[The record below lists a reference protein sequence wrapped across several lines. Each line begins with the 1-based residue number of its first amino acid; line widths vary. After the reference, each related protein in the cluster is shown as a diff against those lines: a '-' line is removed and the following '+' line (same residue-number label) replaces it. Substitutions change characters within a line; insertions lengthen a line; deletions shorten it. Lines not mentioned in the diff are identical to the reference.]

1 MLNEGELHYVEVGD
15 SEEAL
20 SPKAPLTKGILSLCL
35 GGLSIIL
42 AGLLG
47 IILGVVARRLAA
59 PVLLD
64 FGGTAA
70 ARLALAGKITGSV
83 GVIISVVLTVM
94 IAIILAIFTAL
105 AVWLLTL
112 IPW

>member
-47 IILGVVARRLAA
+47 IILGVVARRLAS

-64 FGGTAA
+64 FGETAA

-83 GVIISVVLTVM
+83 GVIISVALTMIIGTVLTGVV
-94 IAIILAIFTAL
+94 AL

>member
-15 SEEAL
+15 LEEVT
-20 SPKAPLTKGILSLCL
+20 SPKAPLARGIFSLCL

-47 IILGVVARRLAA
+47 IILGVVARRLAS

-64 FGGTAA
+64 HGGTAA
-70 ARLALAGKITGSV
+70 ARLALAGKITGSA
-83 GVIISVVLTVM
+83 GVIISVVLT
-94 IAIILAIFTAL
+94 IISATVLAGVVAL
-105 AVWLLTL
+105 AVWLLTML
-112 IPW
+112 PW

>member
-1 MLNEGELHYVEVGD
+1 MLNERELHYVEVGD

-47 IILGVVARRLAA
+47 IILGVVARRLAS
-59 PVLLD
+59 PVLLG

-70 ARLALAGKITGSV
+70 ARLALVGKITGSV
-83 GVIISVVLTVM
+83 GVIISVALTMIIGTVLTGVV
-94 IAIILAIFTAL
+94 AL

>member
-1 MLNEGELHYVEVGD
+1 MLNERELHYVEVGD

-47 IILGVVARRLAA
+47 IILGVVARRLAS

-64 FGGTAA
+64 FGGTAPVYY
-70 ARLALAGKITGSV
+70 T
-83 GVIISVVLTVM
+83 VIIQGLTFEAAEELCM
-94 IAIILAIFTAL
+94 NYPNAIMEEERG
-105 AVWLLTL
+105 
-112 IPW
+112 